1 MYIRA
6 SLPCKKHSRVFG
18 IVDKTTY
25 LCIRVSTMTLNLSNT
40 TDFPMWKI
48 FKFILFIIFVSF
60 SFNVAKSK
68 EGEIWQ
74 FFILLMAIGVGYYF
88 FYILPAG
95 EKRDEADCEDE
106 RR

>member
-1 MYIRA
+1 VV
-6 SLPCKKHSRVFG
+6 SLFG
-18 IVDKTTY
+18 
-25 LCIRVSTMTLNLSNT
+25 LS
-40 TDFPMWKI
+40 
-48 FKFILFIIFVSF
+48 SF
-60 SFNVAKSK
+60 SII
-68 EGEIWQ
+68 GIWQ